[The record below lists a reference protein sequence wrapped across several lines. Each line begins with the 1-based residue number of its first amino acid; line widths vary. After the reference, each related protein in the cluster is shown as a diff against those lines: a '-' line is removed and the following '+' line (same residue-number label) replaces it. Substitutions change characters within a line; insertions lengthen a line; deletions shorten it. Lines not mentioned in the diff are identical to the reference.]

1 MAKTQS
7 SCVVYWLKDLHC
19 LCPWRHGYI
28 GISTN
33 WALRLKRHRT
43 TRGRNSFYFE
53 HLFWGSLKECMK
65 LEQRLRP
72 RPGIGWNEAAGGIHG
87 GGKAPKKERTR
98 TLMRLAALDRY
109 TDPLERERTSR
120 FVKEGLKDIDR
131 RGSNNAHFGKPHSE
145 EAKEKIRQRIKDRG
159 GVAGGS
165 NPMFGRKRTDEQ
177 RRAISE
183 GTKRAI
189 ERAGGL
195 TPDQRQRQAAN
206 TLRGDRHP
214 KRRAKIPL

>member
-1 MAKTQS
+1 
-7 SCVVYWLKDLHC
+7 
-19 LCPWRHGYI
+19 
-28 GISTN
+28 
-33 WALRLKRHRT
+33 
-43 TRGRNSFYFE
+43 
-53 HLFWGSLKECMK
+53 MK

-159 GVAGGS
+159 KKGLLAARIRIS
-165 NPMFGRKRTDEQ
+165 GRKRTDEQ

-214 KRRAKIPL
+214 KRQRENSAIGVLTYRPPRLYRSDAARLRSAPKGTCRSWVRGKWICWPGTGWRN